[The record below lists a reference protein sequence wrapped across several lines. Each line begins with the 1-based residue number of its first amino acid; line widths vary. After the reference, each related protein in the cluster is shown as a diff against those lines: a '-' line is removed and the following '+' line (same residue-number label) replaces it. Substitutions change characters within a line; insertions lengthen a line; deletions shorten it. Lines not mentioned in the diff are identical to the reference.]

1 MDRRVMDYLMDKMDS
16 RRGVRGSG
24 RGRDRRDNEDERERR
39 DYEDGRDYE
48 DERDYEDSRRGVRG
62 SGRGRDRRDSRDY
75 EDGRDYGKELK
86 LTKSD
91 MHEWKRML
99 ENADGTRGPHYDMQQ
114 IMTAADKHNIRFKDF
129 SEAELCI
136 ATNMMYADYCHALK
150 KFIEQDKMLE
160 CCICLA
166 KAFLEDEDGPEAS
179 EKLALYY
186 HCIVNA

>member
-1 MDRRVMDYLMDKMDS
+1 MDYLMDRLDS
-16 RRGVRGSG
+16 RRGDRARSRDYEDERRGVRGSG
-24 RGRDRRDNEDERERR
+24 RRDRRDSR
-39 DYEDGRDYE
+39 DYRDYE
-48 DERDYEDSRRGVRG
+48 DERDYED
-62 SGRGRDRRDSRDY
+62 DRRDSEDSRDY
-75 EDGRDYGKELK
+75 EDGRRRFSYEDGNHLK

-99 ENADGTRGPHYDMQQ
+99 ENADGTRGPHYDAQQ
-114 IMTAADKHNIRFKDF
+114 IMSVAEKHNIRFKDF
-129 SEAELCI
+129 SEAELCL